1 MPAQENVI
9 SSWPTGCALAVSS
22 VTLFLIA
29 FTQTVRIRDS
39 CGRNAA
45 AMQKSSPNM
54 TSDSSRSP
62 TASAEPSSVPDQSLL
77 LGAGLITVGFLAN
90 TIQGALGK
98 VAQATIGP
106 GQFLWL
112 LLLLALGSLMP
123 VEIWRRGRDLQA
135 GLNAQVLPYYLLRA
149 VFGLSGF
156 YLFIWA
162 AGLGSLVSANVL
174 LNTTPIFIP
183 VIGVIALNKQISLK
197 LWGAIAVGFIG
208 LLLVVQPNADLLRNP
223 ANLIGLG
230 AGLSAA
236 VEFLTVR
243 RINQTQSP
251 LSQTLYYLLIGSALM
266 APVALW
272 QWQPI
277 DRATLG
283 YIVAA
288 AAAFLTFQLL
298 LVKAY
303 RYAEPH
309 QIGVFQ
315 YSSVIF
321 SAVIG
326 WLFFD
331 EIPNGVSLIGMVL
344 ITLGGALA
352 IYLEQKPQA
361 EFTEE
366 PTGT

>member
-1 MPAQENVI
+1 MASEASTPNKDTILSQEI
-9 SSWPTGCALAVSS
+9 S
-22 VTLFLIA
+22 
-29 FTQTVRIRDS
+29 
-39 CGRNAA
+39 
-45 AMQKSSPNM
+45 
-54 TSDSSRSP
+54 
-62 TASAEPSSVPDQSLL
+62 EPSLL
-77 LGAGLITVGFLAN
+77 LGAGLITLGFFAN

-98 VAQATIGP
+98 VAQDSIGA

-112 LLLLALGSLMP
+112 MILLALVVLMP
-123 VEIWRRGRDLQA
+123 IEAVRKGADVKA
-135 GLNAQVLPYYLLRA
+135 GFDRQVLPYYLLRS

-183 VIGVIALNKQISLK
+183 IIGVAVLGQQISLK
-197 LWGAIAVGFIG
+197 LWGAIALGFIG

-236 VEFLTVR
+236 VEFLVVR
-243 RINQTQSP
+243 KLAQTQSP
-251 LSQTLYYLLIGSALM
+251 LSQTLYYLLIGAVIM

-272 QWQPI
+272 QWQLVTY
-277 DRATLG
+277 RTLG
-283 YIVAA
+283 FVVAA
-288 AAAFLTFQLL
+288 AVAFLSFQLL

-309 QIGVFQ
+309 QIGGFQ

-331 EIPNGVSLIGMVL
+331 ELPNGGAIAGMAL
-344 ITLGGALA
+344 ITIGGALA
-352 IYLEQKPQA
+352 IYLEERPS
-361 EFTEE
+361 E
-366 PTGT
+366 PAA

>member
-1 MPAQENVI
+1 
-9 SSWPTGCALAVSS
+9 
-22 VTLFLIA
+22 
-29 FTQTVRIRDS
+29 
-39 CGRNAA
+39 
-45 AMQKSSPNM
+45 M
-54 TSDSSRSP
+54 TSDSQTSSP
-62 TASAEPSSVPDQSLL
+62 PQSLL
-77 LGAGLITVGFLAN
+77 LGAVLITVGFLAN

-98 VAQATIGP
+98 TAQNTIEP
-106 GQFLWL
+106 GQFVWL
-112 LLLLALGSLMP
+112 LLLLALGTLLP

-135 GLNAQVLPYYLLRA
+135 GFDSKVLPYYFLRA
-149 VFGLSGF
+149 VFGLGGF

-183 VIGVIALNKQISLK
+183 VIGVLALGKEISLR

-208 LLLVVQPNADLLRNP
+208 LLLVVQPSAELLRNP

-230 AGLSAA
+230 SGLSAA
-236 VEFLTVR
+236 IEFLTVR
-243 RINQTQSP
+243 SLNKTQSP
-251 LSQTLYYLLIGSALM
+251 LSQTLYYLLIGSVLT

-272 QWQPI
+272 QWQPLDARTI
-277 DRATLG
+277 SFV
-283 YIVAA
+283 VAA

-309 QIGVFQ
+309 QVGVFQ

-326 WLFFD
+326 WLFFN
-331 EIPNGVSLIGMVL
+331 EIPNGIALAGMVL
-344 ITLGGALA
+344 ISLGGALA
-352 IYLEQKPQA
+352 IYLEQRPQSKDTRESTA
-361 EFTEE
+361 A
-366 PTGT
+366 